1 MSKKI
6 STLAAGNLVK
16 LNENGAAKKFI
27 FLEHNHYGKGEVTL
41 FRKDTAGFRAFAPSD
56 GSSYNVYN
64 GCSLD
69 DFCNVEFV
77 GRLDPVIQA
86 CLIPVPIPTIRGHV
100 YGEWDATVQTI
111 YRRGFSLSCTEVGL
125 SGAGTE
131 GKKFSYFSSNAN
143 RIAYHDETTKAVS
156 WWLRSSSSGGYRY
169 AFFVYADGSVSS
181 DRAYYAYCCARPALA
196 LSSEIL
202 VSDSP
207 DSSGCYTIEDAVIAG
222 EQYQKVNGVWRRMC

>member
-1 MSKKI
+1 M
-6 STLAAGNLVK
+6 K

-41 FRKDTAGFRAFAPSD
+41 LRKDTAGFRAFAPSD
-56 GSSYNVYN
+56 GGSYNVYN

-69 DFCNVEFV
+69 DFCNVEFI

-86 CLIPVPIPTIRGHV
+86 CLIAVPIPTIRGHV
-100 YGEWDATVQTI
+100 QGTWDATVQTLQ
-111 YRRGFSLSCTEVGL
+111 RRGFSLSCTEVGL

-131 GKKFSYFSSNAN
+131 GKKFSYFGSDAN
-143 RIAYHDETTKAVS
+143 RIAYHDETTTAVY
-156 WWLRSSSSGGYRY
+156 WWLRSSSSSDYSDAY
-169 AFFVYADGSVSS
+169 CVNADGGLGSNFV
-181 DRAYYAYCCARPALA
+181 YYAYICARPALA
-196 LSSEIL
+196 LSSELL

>member
-143 RIAYHDETTKAVS
+143 RIAYHDETTKAVG
-156 WWLRSSSSGGYRY
+156 WWLRSSYSSYNYDSYR
-169 AFFVYADGSVSS
+169 VYADGSVNSS
-181 DRAYYAYCCARPALA
+181 YAYRANYCARPALA

>member
-1 MSKKI
+1 M
-6 STLAAGNLVK
+6 K

-27 FLEHNHYGKGEVTL
+27 FLQHNHYGKGEVTL
-41 FRKDTAGFRAFAPSD
+41 LRKDTAGFRAFAPGS
-56 GSSYNVYN
+56 SSYNVYN
-64 GCSLD
+64 GASLD
-69 DFCNVEFV
+69 DFCNVEFI

-86 CLIPVPIPTIRGHV
+86 CLIAVPIPTIRGHV
-100 YGEWDATVQTI
+100 QGTWDATVQTLQ
-111 YRRGFSLSCTEVGL
+111 RRGFSLSCTEVGL

-131 GKKFSYFSSNAN
+131 GTKFNYFSSDAN
-143 RIAYHDETTKAVS
+143 RIAYHDETTTAVD
-156 WWLRSSSSGGYRY
+156 WWLRSSSSSDYRGAYSVNAGGSRY
-169 AFFVYADGSVSS
+169 YNSAYNAGS
-181 DRAYYAYCCARPALA
+181 CARPALA

>member
-16 LNENGAAKKFI
+16 LNENGVAKKFI

-41 FRKDTAGFRAFAPSD
+41 FRKDTAGFRAFAP
-56 GSSYNVYN
+56 GSSCYNVYN
-64 GCSLD
+64 GASLD
-69 DFCNVEFV
+69 DFCNVEFI

-86 CLIPVPIPTIRGHV
+86 CLIAVPIPTIRGHV
-100 YGEWDATVQTI
+100 NGTWDATVQTLQ
-111 YRRGFSLSCTEVGL
+111 RRGFSLSCTEVGL

-131 GKKFSYFSSNAN
+131 GKKFSYFGSNAN
-143 RIAYHDETTKAVS
+143 RIAYHDETTTAVY
-156 WWLRSSSSGGYRY
+156 WWLRSSSSGSYY
-169 AFFVYADGSVSS
+169 DAYSVNTDGGLVR
-181 DRAYYAYCCARPALA
+181 DYAYDANFCARPALA
-196 LSSEIL
+196 LSSELL

-207 DSSGCYTIEDAVIAG
+207 DSSGCYTIKDAVIAG

>member
-27 FLEHNHYGKGEVTL
+27 FLQHNHYGKGEVTL
-41 FRKDTAGFRAFAPSD
+41 LRKDSAGFRAFAPGS
-56 GSSYNVYN
+56 SSYNVYN

-69 DFCNVEFV
+69 DFCNVEFI
-77 GRLDPVIQA
+77 GRLDPVIRA
-86 CLIPVPIPTIRGHV
+86 CLIDVPIPTIRGHV
-100 YGEWDATVQTI
+100 NGTWDATVQTL
-111 YRRGFSLSCTEVGL
+111 YRKGFSLSGTEVG
-125 SGAGTE
+125 SGGSGTE
-131 GKKFSYFSSNAN
+131 GTKFSYFGSNAN
-143 RIAYHDETTKAVS
+143 RIAYHDETTTAVS
-156 WWLRSSSSGGYRY
+156 WWLRSSTSGDYY
-169 AFFVYADGSVSS
+169 NAYYVYTGGSVAS
-181 DRAYYAYCCARPALA
+181 DRAYDANGCARPALA

>member
-27 FLEHNHYGKGEVTL
+27 FLQHNHYGKGEVTL
-41 FRKDTAGFRAFAPSD
+41 LRKDSAGFRAFAPGS
-56 GSSYNVYN
+56 SSYNVYN

-69 DFCNVEFV
+69 DFCNVEFI
-77 GRLDPVIQA
+77 GRLDPVIRA
-86 CLIPVPIPTIRGHV
+86 CLIDVPIPTIRGHV
-100 YGEWDATVQTI
+100 NGTWDATVQTL
-111 YRRGFSLSCTEVGL
+111 YRKGFSLSGTEVG
-125 SGAGTE
+125 SGGSGTE
-131 GKKFSYFSSNAN
+131 GTKFSYFGSNAN
-143 RIAYHDETTKAVS
+143 RIAYHDETTTAVR
-156 WWLRSSSSGGYRY
+156 WWLRSSSSGSDDY
-169 AFFVYADGSVSS
+169 AFSVYAGGGVDDNGAY
-181 DRAYYAYCCARPALA
+181 RADYCARPALA

>member
-1 MSKKI
+1 M
-6 STLAAGNLVK
+6 K

-27 FLEHNHYGKGEVTL
+27 FLQHNHYGKGEVTL
-41 FRKDTAGFRAFAPSD
+41 LRKDTAGFRAFAPGS
-56 GSSYNVYN
+56 SSYNVYN
-64 GCSLD
+64 GASLD
-69 DFCNVEFV
+69 DFCNVEFI

-86 CLIPVPIPTIRGHV
+86 CLIAVPIPTIRGHV
-100 YGEWDATVQTI
+100 RGTWDATVQTLQ
-111 YRRGFSLSCTEVGL
+111 RRGFSLSCTEVGL

-131 GKKFSYFSSNAN
+131 GTKFNYFSSDAN
-143 RIAYHDETTKAVS
+143 RIAYHDETTTAVL
-156 WWLRSSSSGGYRY
+156 WWLRSSCSS
-169 AFFVYADGSVSS
+169 DGS
-181 DRAYYAYCCARPALA
+181 DRAYFVYSDGSLNYYFAYYASLCARPALA

>member
-27 FLEHNHYGKGEVTL
+27 FLQHNHYGKGEVTL
-41 FRKDTAGFRAFAPSD
+41 LRKDSAGFRAFAPGS
-56 GSSYNVYN
+56 SSYNVYN

-69 DFCNVEFV
+69 DFCNVEFI
-77 GRLDPVIQA
+77 GRLDPVIRA
-86 CLIPVPIPTIRGHV
+86 CLIDVPIPTIRGHV
-100 YGEWDATVQTI
+100 NGTWDATVQTL
-111 YRRGFSLSCTEVGL
+111 YRKGFSLSGTEVG
-125 SGAGTE
+125 SGGSGTE
-131 GKKFSYFSSNAN
+131 GTKFSYFGSNAN
-143 RIAYHDETTKAVS
+143 RIAYHDETTTAVL
-156 WWLRSSSSGGYRY
+156 WWLRSSTSSDYYY
-169 AFFVYADGSVSS
+169 AYSVYAGGSVSYN
-181 DRAYYAYCCARPALA
+181 DAYLAYYCARPALA

>member
-1 MSKKI
+1 M
-6 STLAAGNLVK
+6 K

-27 FLEHNHYGKGEVTL
+27 FLQHNHYGKGEVTL
-41 FRKDTAGFRAFAPSD
+41 LRKDTAGFRAFAPGS
-56 GSSYNVYN
+56 SSYNVYN
-64 GCSLD
+64 GASLD
-69 DFCNVEFV
+69 DFCNVEFI

-86 CLIPVPIPTIRGHV
+86 CLIAVPIPTIRGHV
-100 YGEWDATVQTI
+100 QGTWDATVQTLQ
-111 YRRGFSLSCTEVGL
+111 RRGFSLSCTEVGL

-131 GKKFSYFSSNAN
+131 GTKFNYFSSDAN
-143 RIAYHDETTKAVS
+143 RIAYHDETTTAVP
-156 WWLRSSSSGGYRY
+156 WWLRSSYSSRNSDAY
-169 AFFVYADGSVSS
+169 SVSAGGS
-181 DRAYYAYCCARPALA
+181 LYGNNAYNAYYCARPALA

>member
-1 MSKKI
+1 M
-6 STLAAGNLVK
+6 K

-41 FRKDTAGFRAFAPSD
+41 FRKDTAGFRAFAP
-56 GSSYNVYN
+56 GSSGYNVYN
-64 GCSLD
+64 GASLD
-69 DFCNVEFV
+69 DFCNVEFI

-86 CLIPVPIPTIRGHV
+86 CLIAVPVPTIRGHV
-100 YGEWDATVQTI
+100 NGSWDATVQTLH
-111 YRRGFSLSCTEVGL
+111 RRGFSLSCTEVGL

-143 RIAYHDETTKAVS
+143 RIAYHDETTTAVY
-156 WWLRSSSSGGYRY
+156 WWLRSSYSSNDYNAY
-169 AFFVYADGSVSS
+169 IVSADGGVNR
-181 DRAYYAYCCARPALA
+181 DGAYNANYCARPALA

-202 VSDSP
+202 VSDNP

>member
-27 FLEHNHYGKGEVTL
+27 FLQHNHYGKGEVTL
-41 FRKDTAGFRAFAPSD
+41 LRKDSAGFRAFAPGS
-56 GSSYNVYN
+56 SSYNVYN

-69 DFCNVEFV
+69 DFCNVEFT
-77 GRLDPVIQA
+77 GRLDPVIRA
-86 CLIPVPIPTIRGHV
+86 CLIDVPIPTIRGHV
-100 YGEWDATVQTI
+100 NGTWDATVQTL
-111 YRRGFSLSCTEVGL
+111 YRKGFSLSGTEVG
-125 SGAGTE
+125 SGGSGTE
-131 GKKFSYFSSNAN
+131 GTKFSYFGSNAN
-143 RIAYHDETTKAVS
+143 RIAYHDETTTAVR
-156 WWLRSSSSGGYRY
+156 WWLRSSLSSNYY
-169 AFFVYADGSVSS
+169 AYFVSTDGSV
-181 DRAYYAYCCARPALA
+181 DDYGVAYDASLCARPALA

>member
-1 MSKKI
+1 M
-6 STLAAGNLVK
+6 K

-41 FRKDTAGFRAFAPSD
+41 LRKDTAGFRAFAPSD

-69 DFCNVEFV
+69 DFCNVEFI

-86 CLIPVPIPTIRGHV
+86 CLIAVPIPTIRGHV
-100 YGEWDATVQTI
+100 QGTWDATVQTLQ
-111 YRRGFSLSCTEVGL
+111 RRGFSLSCTEVGL

-131 GKKFSYFSSNAN
+131 GKKFSYFGSNAN
-143 RIAYHDETTKAVS
+143 RIAYHDETTTAVS
-156 WWLRSSSSGGYRY
+156 WWLRSSVSG
-169 AFFVYADGSVSS
+169 S
-181 DRAYYAYCCARPALA
+181 DRVAYYVGTGGSLDRGDAYRAYRCARPALA
-196 LSSEIL
+196 LSSELL